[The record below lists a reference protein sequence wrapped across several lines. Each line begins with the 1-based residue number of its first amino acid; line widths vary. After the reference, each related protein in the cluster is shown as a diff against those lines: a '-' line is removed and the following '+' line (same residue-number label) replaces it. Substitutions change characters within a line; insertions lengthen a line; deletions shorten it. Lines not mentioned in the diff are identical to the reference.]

1 MMRFYF
7 NSKLRQIYG
16 IYKFN
21 NLHSAKEQSR
31 IVPLLL
37 KGGTKNSAINFC
49 GLGIFF
55 RFALI

>member
-1 MMRFYF
+1 MMRVYIDR
-7 NSKLRQIYG
+7 KLRQIYG

-21 NLHSAKEQSR
+21 NLYRVQEQYR
-31 IVPLLL
+31 NCLIEEQ
-37 KGGTKNSAINFC
+37 KNSAINFC